1 MDKQVFRKF
10 YYYTRRFKMYKE
22 RKAKKIYA
30 LFLAM
35 IMVIAMAVPAFAE
48 KAPDIKVTA
57 TVSIKGVLASAP
69 DGSAMVEKE
78 VTVVDLDSSGD
89 YSFDEALVALHKAYC
104 SAKEAGYAYSTEGW
118 NHVTKFWNVDT
129 GNTLFYVNGVGV
141 TPDIL
146 GQLVK
151 NGDNLYFSLNADDV
165 NWADVKTTFDATS
178 KTATVN
184 DKISLTLNGHY
195 GMSDEKDTPLKDV
208 KIGYWEK
215 GAFKE
220 IAGAVT
226 DANGKVTFTA
236 DKEGSFIVTAQGN
249 ATVKNPWDGTDVTGP
264 TMAPYCVLTVNPAPK
279 NDQPAAA
286 KTQSVTAKKK
296 TIKLKY
302 KSVKKKKATIKA
314 SKVTKGNKA
323 STKISYKL
331 VKVNKKKSKSKFKV
345 ASSGKIT
352 VKKGTKKG
360 TYKLTLRASAAETK
374 EFKAASKD
382 FQVVII
388 IK

>member
-1 MDKQVFRKF
+1 
-10 YYYTRRFKMYKE
+10 MYKE
-22 RKAKKIYA
+22 RKTKKIYA

-48 KAPDIKVTA
+48 KAPDIKVTT

-69 DGSAMVEKE
+69 DGSAMIEKE

-89 YSFDEALVALHKAYC
+89 FSFDEAMVALHEAYC
-104 SAKEAGYAYSTEGW
+104 SAKKAGYAYSTEKW
-118 NHVTKFWNVDT
+118 THVTKFWNTDT
-129 GNTLFYVNGVGV
+129 SNTLFYVNDAGV

-146 GQLVK
+146 GQKVK
-151 NGDNLYFSLNADDV
+151 SGDKLYCSLNADDV
-165 NWADVKTTFDATS
+165 NYADVKTKFNETS

-195 GMSDEKDTPLKDV
+195 GMSDEKDTPLKGV

-226 DANGKVTFTA
+226 DANGQVTFTA
-236 DKEGSFIVTAQGN
+236 DKEGSFIITAQGN
-249 ATVKNPWDGTDVTGP
+249 ATVKDPWSGSDVTGP
-264 TMAPYCVLTVNPAPK
+264 TMAPYCKLTVNPVP
-279 NDQPAAA
+279 Q
-286 KTQSVTAKKK
+286 KTQTVTVKKK
-296 TIKLKY
+296 TVKLKY

-323 STKISYKL
+323 KTKLSYKL

-345 ASSGKIT
+345 ASNGKIT

-360 TYKLTLRASAAETK
+360 TYKLTLKASAAETK
-374 EFKAASKD
+374 EYKPASKN

>member
-1 MDKQVFRKF
+1 
-10 YYYTRRFKMYKE
+10 MYKE

-48 KAPDIKVTA
+48 KAKDIKVTL
-57 TVSIKGVLASAP
+57 TISDQKTVLASAK
-69 DGSAMVEKE
+69 DGSAMAGKE

-89 YSFDEALVALHKAYC
+89 FSYEEALIAAHKAYC
-104 SAKEAGYAYSTEGW
+104 KDGEAGYGISSKFV
-118 NHVTKFWNVDT
+118 NKFWGIETSNLSFFLNDIPIPNNVVDDKIKDGDKLYAGFLT
-129 GNTLFYVNGVGV
+129 DPNYN
-141 TPDIL
+141 DIIS
-146 GQLVK
+146 
-151 NGDNLYFSLNADDV
+151 F
-165 NWADVKTTFDATS
+165 FDSTNKS
-178 KTATVN
+178 ATVN
-184 DKISLTLNGHY
+184 DKVTLTLTGFAAF
-195 GMSDEKDTPLKDV
+195 SERPKAPLAKV
-208 KIGYWEK
+208 KVGYWEN

-226 DANGKVTFTA
+226 DDKGQVSFTA
-236 DKEGSFIVTAQGN
+236 DKEGTFIVTANGS
-249 ATVKNPWDGTDVTGP
+249 AVVKDYIGADVTAP
-264 TMAPYCVLTVNPAPK
+264 VMAPYCKLTVNPVP
-279 NDQPAAA
+279 Q
-286 KTQSVTAKKK
+286 KTQTVTVKKK
-296 TIKLKY
+296 TVKLKY

-323 STKISYKL
+323 KTKLSYKL

-345 ASSGKIT
+345 ASNGKIT

-360 TYKLTLRASAAETK
+360 TYKLTLKASAAETK
-374 EFKAASKD
+374 EYKPASKN